1 MIYTPVMWPFLA
13 SLLVTV
19 ALARYAWQRRHIPA
33 AETFAWLM
41 LALSYWTFCYLMELI
56 SPTLSAKA
64 FWVAAKYPGSTAGPV
79 LFFVLALQLTKHHH
93 WLTSPL
99 RTALWSF
106 GVLTCAVVFTNEL
119 HHWFWRSI
127 RLVPGLPETDT
138 DKGPL
143 FWAYAA
149 LIYLLTLTTVV
160 LYFRYYR
167 ATPGYF
173 RRQASLMALA
183 GFVPLGGRLLEDI
196 FGLDIIPVVDNVI
209 VLLLLSGLL
218 FAFAIFRYGALNIIH
233 IAHNLVIENLQAA
246 IIVLDMAGQVVE
258 LNPYAC
264 GVLGVTD
271 VQAIGR
277 PASVLLADWP
287 ILEAA
292 AGGER
297 EVTVQHDDT
306 ETCYHVQ
313 RSLIRADDGAHAG
326 YVFVLFDITARKN
339 AERQLEALART
350 DPLTSLLNRRAFFQA
365 AEREW
370 ARAQRQGHSVTVLM
384 FDLDHF
390 KGVND
395 RYGHQAGD
403 LVLQRVAAICQAQLR
418 AGDLFAR
425 YGGEEFIC
433 LLGEGPAEAGAA
445 LAERL
450 RADVERAEIV
460 VDGQLI
466 PVTLSL
472 GVAEGHAGRDSSLT
486 QLINA
491 ADQMLYQSKAGGRN
505 RVTVV
510 AAAPTPSGIP
520 DLLHPDVL

>member
-1 MIYTPVMWPFLA
+1 MIYTPVIWPFLG
-13 SLLVTV
+13 SLFVTV

-41 LALSYWTFCYLMELI
+41 LALFYWTSCYLMELV
-56 SPTLSAKA
+56 SSTLDAKA

-79 LFFVLALQLTKHHH
+79 LLFVLALQLTRHHH
-93 WLTSPL
+93 WLTPPL
-99 RTALWSF
+99 RIALWAF

-119 HHWFWRSI
+119 HHWFWRDI

-149 LIYLLTLTTVV
+149 LVYLFTLTTVV

-167 ATPGYF
+167 ATSGYF

-183 GFVPLGGRLLEDI
+183 GFVPLGGRLLEDV

-209 VLLLLSGLL
+209 ILLLLSGLL
-218 FAFAIFRYGALNIIH
+218 FAVAIFRYGALNIVH
-233 IAHNLVIENLQAA
+233 IAHNLVIENIEAA
-246 IIVLDMAGQVVE
+246 IIVLDMTGRVVE
-258 LNPYAC
+258 LNPYAR
-264 GVLGVTD
+264 GVLGVTE

-277 PASVLLADWP
+277 PASELLADWP
-287 ILEAA
+287 MLEAA
-292 AGGER
+292 AGCKR

-306 ETCYHVQ
+306 EACYHVQ
-313 RSLIRADDGAHAG
+313 RSLIRTDDGAPAG
-326 YVFVLFDITARKN
+326 HVFVLFDITARKN

-350 DPLTSLLNRRAFFQA
+350 DPLTSLLNRRAFFEV

-370 ARAQRQGHSVTVLM
+370 ARAQRQGHIVTVLM

-390 KGVND
+390 KSVND
-395 RYGHQAGD
+395 QYGHHAGD
-403 LVLQRVAAICQAQLR
+403 IVLQRVAELCQRQLR
-418 AGDLFAR
+418 EGDLLAR

-433 LLGEGPAEAGAA
+433 LLGEGTVEAGAA

-450 RADVERAEIV
+450 RAGVERAEIV
-460 VDGQLI
+460 VDEQAI

-472 GVAEGHAGRDSSLT
+472 GVAGGHAGRDGSLT
-486 QLINA
+486 HLINS

-505 RVTVV
+505 RVTLV
-510 AAAPTPSGIP
+510 AAAPVPSGISDP
-520 DLLHPDVL
+520 MHPDVV